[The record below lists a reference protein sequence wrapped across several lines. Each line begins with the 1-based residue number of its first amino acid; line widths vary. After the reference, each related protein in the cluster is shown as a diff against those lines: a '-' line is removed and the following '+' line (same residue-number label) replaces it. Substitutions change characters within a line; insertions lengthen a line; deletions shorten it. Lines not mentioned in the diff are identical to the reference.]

1 MVLLIYNNIVQST
14 GGKNMEYYKN
24 GKFNCAELNYRQVK
38 KLVNME
44 IGLHVITKED
54 IDKIIEI
61 LNLDEIN
68 DVEELRAVRNSVVLY
83 LGDYEEIY
91 GEFDEKKSFQIMTNI
106 SGITAVIDDKMF
118 RLGGIY

>member
-1 MVLLIYNNIVQST
+1 
-14 GGKNMEYYKN
+14 MEYYKN

-38 KLVNME
+38 KLADME

-54 IDKIIEI
+54 IDKVIEI